1 MSRIVTTPL
10 TVNGQRLTL
19 RPQKCSASKFSLRTC
34 CELTGWSN

>member
-19 RPQKCSASKFSLRTC
+19 RSQKCLAWKFSFRTC